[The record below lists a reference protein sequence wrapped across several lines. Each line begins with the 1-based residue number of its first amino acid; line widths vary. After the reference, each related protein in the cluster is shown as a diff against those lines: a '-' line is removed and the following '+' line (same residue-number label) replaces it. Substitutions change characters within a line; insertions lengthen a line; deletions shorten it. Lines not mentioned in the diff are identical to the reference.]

1 MRLLLVA
8 MLSMSILAACAGHQG
23 DWSVVGGPQVIEN
36 EGIEVEWPRGWMK
49 FTAARSNEQAS
60 KEGWL
65 LTVTRDGV
73 NLQAMI
79 LKKRTIE
86 QGFTNT
92 QKKAAPKISPHEL
105 AELVLDDLRANPHFN
120 DIQVV
125 EDSPT
130 TLDGD
135 PGYKMVIRYRSKA
148 GLPRQAVH
156 YGCIHTGLV
165 YMLSYDA
172 PQRHYYALDLPTF
185 EAVKN
190 SLKWKVREVLSS
202 RHIYERAYHART
214 R

>member
-8 MLSMSILAACAGHQG
+8 VLTISILAACAGHQG
-23 DWSVVGGPQVIEN
+23 DWSMVGGPQLIEN

-60 KEGWL
+60 KEGWI

-73 NLQAMI
+73 DLQAMM
-79 LKKRTIE
+79 LKKRKIE

-92 QKKAAPKISPHEL
+92 QKKAAPDISPQEL
-105 AELVLDDLRANPHFN
+105 AELVVDDMRANPHYH
-120 DIQVV
+120 DIHVV

-130 TLDGD
+130 ALDGD
-135 PGYKMVIRYRSKA
+135 PGYKVVIRYRSKA

-156 YGCIHTGLV
+156 YGCIHTGLL

-190 SLKWKVREVLSS
+190 SLKWKVREVTSS
-202 RHIYERAYHART
+202 
-214 R
+214 

>member
-8 MLSMSILAACAGHQG
+8 VLSMSILAACAGHQG
-23 DWSVVGGPQVIEN
+23 DWSMVGGPQLIEH
-36 EGIEVEWPRGWMK
+36 EGIEVDWPRGWMK
-49 FTAARSNEQAS
+49 FTAAGSNEQAG
-60 KEGWL
+60 KEGWI

-73 NLQAMI
+73 VLQAMT
-79 LKKRTIE
+79 LKKRSLE

-92 QKKAAPKISPHEL
+92 QKKAAPDISPQEL
-105 AELVLDDLRANPHFN
+105 AELVVDDLRANPHYH
-120 DIQVV
+120 DIQVI
-125 EDSPT
+125 EHSPT

-135 PGYKMVIRYRSKA
+135 PGYKVVIRYRSKA
-148 GLPRQAVH
+148 GLHRQAVH
-156 YGCIHTGLV
+156 YGCIHTGLL

-202 RHIYERAYHART
+202 RHI
-214 R
+214 